1 MGLRVWMQRAVRGD
15 TRLGEDRF
23 MHTHARSP
31 KYVINIYN
39 VHRHI
44 FIPVSPI
51 SSVQAGYI
59 LVYFGLDVAVAVHT
73 PPQKKDVFPYL
84 RQYQQLF
91 SCPAAVFWKQPGVF
105 AFLPVHL
112 QAASAALESTFWVP
126 CAWKPFTSKE

>member
-1 MGLRVWMQRAVRGD
+1 MQRAVRGD

-51 SSVQAGYI
+51 SSVQAGYV
-59 LVYFGLDVAVAVHT
+59 LVYFGLDVAVALHI
-73 PPQKKDVFPYL
+73 PPKK
-84 RQYQQLF
+84 RMF
-91 SCPAAVFWKQPGVF
+91 SRI
-105 AFLPVHL
+105 
-112 QAASAALESTFWVP
+112 
-126 CAWKPFTSKE
+126 

>member
-51 SSVQAGYI
+51 LSVQAGYV
-59 LVYFGLDVAVAVHT
+59 LVYFGLDVAVALHI
-73 PPQKKDVFPYL
+73 PPKK
-84 RQYQQLF
+84 RMF
-91 SCPAAVFWKQPGVF
+91 SRI
-105 AFLPVHL
+105 
-112 QAASAALESTFWVP
+112 
-126 CAWKPFTSKE
+126 